1 MSRIRTN
8 TRSFAGGELTPEFFG
23 HIDDAKYQTGLAL
36 ARNMIVLPH
45 GPAANRSG
53 TRFVRKVK
61 DSTKRTRLLPF
72 TYSED
77 QSLVIEFGAGYFRFH
92 ALGATVLDPIITD
105 EPYEVVHPYT
115 EAQLFDVKYVQSAD
129 VVTLVHPAHPPRELR
144 RLGATNWQLVTIAFQ
159 SAMIPPTGV
168 TGTPTAGA
176 TPGPPFAS
184 EYVVTSVAKD
194 GVDESLPSASVTIS
208 NNLYDDGAYNTIGW
222 SAAPNAIRYN
232 VYKRS
237 AGLLGYIGQTE
248 LLTFRD
254 DNIAADLGK
263 TPPLDI
269 ELFQGAGNY
278 PAAVSYFE
286 QRRVFAGT
294 VNQPQHVF
302 ASRSG
307 TESNFN
313 YSIPIQDDDSIQ
325 FRIAAREGNAIRHV
339 VPMSNLILL
348 TAAAVWRVTGA
359 NSDILTPP
367 PAAKAQSY
375 AGASTTTPTLVNTNL
390 LYVAAK
396 GGHIR
401 ELGYA
406 EQAGGYVTGDISLRA
421 PHLFDGFDVV
431 DMAYASAPYPIVW
444 MTSSAG
450 KLLGLTYVPEQ
461 NITAWHQHDTAD
473 GRFESVTTVP
483 EGDSDVPY
491 VVVQRTLGG
500 QSVRTIEYMPSR
512 ILTRLVDSYF
522 VDCGATYDGAPA
534 TTISGLSWLEGEEVA
549 ILADGAV
556 HPRRTVVG
564 GAVVLDNEASVVH
577 IGLPIEADTKS
588 LPLAAEIS
596 GYAQGLPKNVNRVFL
611 RVHNSSGIFAGPTFD
626 ELTEAKQRTD
636 EPFGSPPRWK
646 SEEIE
651 IVVDNAWSDDGAICI
666 RQADPLPLTLLAWT
680 LEVEVGGG

>member
-8 TRSFAGGELTPEFFG
+8 SRSFAGGELTPEFYG
-23 HIDDAKYQTGLAL
+23 HIDDAKYQTGLAK

-45 GPAANRSG
+45 GPVANRPG
-53 TRFVRKVK
+53 TKFVRA
-61 DSTKRTRLLPF
+61 TKFANKRVRLLPF
-72 TYSED
+72 TFSED
-77 QSLVIEFGAGYFRFH
+77 QSLVIEFGEGYFRFH
-92 ALGATVLDPIITD
+92 TQGATVLNPSIPGQ
-105 EPYEVVHPYT
+105 PYEVAHPYT
-115 EAQLFDVKYVQSAD
+115 EAQLFDVKIVQSAD

-144 RLGATNWQLVTIAFQ
+144 RLGPANWQLIVILFK
-159 SAMIPPTGV
+159 SALNPPTGV
-168 TGTPTAGA
+168 IGSPTAGA
-176 TPGPPFAS
+176 TPGTPFAT
-184 EYVVTSVAKD
+184 EYAVTAIGQEGS
-194 GVDESLPSASVTIS
+194 DESLASASVTVS
-208 NNLYDDGAYNTIGW
+208 NNLFDDGAYNTLTWVATPG
-222 SAAPNAIRYN
+222 AIRYN

-237 AGLLGYIGQTE
+237 AGLLGYIGQTD

-269 ELFQGAGNY
+269 NLFVGAGNY

-294 VNQPQHVF
+294 INQPQHVF

-339 VPMSNLILL
+339 VPMGNLMLL
-348 TAAAVWRVTGA
+348 TAAAVWRITGA

-375 AGASTTTPTLVNTNL
+375 AGANTTSPLLVNTNL

-401 ELGYA
+401 ELGFS

-421 PHLFDGFDVV
+421 PHLFDGQDVT
-431 DMAYASAPYPIVW
+431 DMAYASAPYPIAW
-444 MTSSAG
+444 MASSNG

-461 NITAWHQHDTAD
+461 NIAAWHQHDTRNGA
-473 GRFESVTTVP
+473 FESVATIP

-491 VVVQRTLGG
+491 FIVRRTLGG
-500 QSVRTIEYMPSR
+500 VQVRTVEFMPSR
-512 ILTRLVDSYF
+512 ILTQLEDSYF
-522 VDCGATYDGAPA
+522 VDCGATYVGTPSD
-534 TTISGLSWLEGEEVA
+534 TISGLSWLNGETVS

-556 HPRRTVVG
+556 HSARTVTG
-564 GAVVLDNEASVVH
+564 GAVQLDIEASIVH
-577 IGLPIEADTKS
+577 IGLPIQADVQS
-588 LPLAAEIS
+588 LPLAAEIA
-596 GYAQGLPKNVNRVFL
+596 GYGQGLPKNVNKVFL
-611 RVHNSSGIFAGPTFD
+611 RVFQSSGIFAGPTFD

-636 EPFGSPPRWK
+636 EPYGSPPRWK

-651 IVVDNAWSDDGAICI
+651 IDIMPAWSDSGSVCV
-666 RQADPLPLTLLAWT
+666 RQADPLPLTLLSWT
-680 LEVEVGGG
+680 LEVEIGGG